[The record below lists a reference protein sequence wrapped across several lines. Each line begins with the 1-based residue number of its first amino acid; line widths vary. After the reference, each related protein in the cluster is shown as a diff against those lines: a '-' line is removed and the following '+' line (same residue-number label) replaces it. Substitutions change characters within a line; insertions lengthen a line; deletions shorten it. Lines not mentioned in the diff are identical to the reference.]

1 MRLKNTA
8 TTRTIKREPLFKQEP
23 FGTRVLWLLSMLLV
37 SLVSVVYAWIIQ
49 RKGYYKSKYT
59 HSRAHTPLPLTHP
72 HTHAAHV
79 CAYMSIYF
87 LCASHLILLLF
98 GWRRAW
104 VIGSF
109 YCRLVYFNFARF
121 LFSFHCSCTRY
132 CSSSARIRLLLLLLA
147 VVVVLVDE
155 ANFNE

>member
-1 MRLKNTA
+1 MRLKNTATA

-23 FGTRVLWLLSMLLV
+23 FGTRVLWLLSMLV
-37 SLVSVVYAWIIQ
+37 VSVVYAWIIQ

-59 HSRAHTPLPLTHP
+59 HTVAHTPPSPSHT

-132 CSSSARIRLLLLLLA
+132 CSSPARIRLLLLLLA